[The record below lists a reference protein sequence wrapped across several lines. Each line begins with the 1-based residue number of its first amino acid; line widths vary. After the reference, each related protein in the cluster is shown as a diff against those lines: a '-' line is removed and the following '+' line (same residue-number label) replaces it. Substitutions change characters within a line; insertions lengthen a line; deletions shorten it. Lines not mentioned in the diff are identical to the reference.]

1 MFLFSLV
8 IIFLFSNQLAV
19 VVSFKESLTY
29 QKRVLLQSRNTLGRS
44 LEGIVY
50 MQTFLIFLY
59 KEDTKLTI
67 YLALNELILVQFIF

>member
-19 VVSFKESLTY
+19 VVSSKESLTY
-29 QKRVLLQSRNTLGRS
+29 QKRVPLPFRNTLGRS

-50 MQTFLIFLY
+50 MQTFLIFIY
-59 KEDTKLTI
+59 KEDTKLAL
-67 YLALNELILVQFIF
+67 YLALSN